1 MPELLMTFE
10 GKCTKH
16 GNFEP
21 NLRLLQAMSNEHYK
35 FYHGHVISE
44 NSGN

>member
-21 NLRLLQAMSNEHYK
+21 NLRLLQAMSNTI
-35 FYHGHVISE
+35 FIMVMLFSE